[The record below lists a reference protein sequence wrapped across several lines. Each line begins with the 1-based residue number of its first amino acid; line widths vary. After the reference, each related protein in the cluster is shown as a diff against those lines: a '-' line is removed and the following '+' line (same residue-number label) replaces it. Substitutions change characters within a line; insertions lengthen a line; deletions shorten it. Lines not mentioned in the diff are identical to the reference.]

1 MTEVLVL
8 KEIVGK
14 TPVIVRGMETNSDLV
29 EFIFSDGTYCSFYH
43 SQECCETVEVEEVIG
58 DYQDLIG
65 SPLLVAEE
73 VTEKGEKYS
82 SSWTFYKFATIKGSV
97 DVRWLGWSNGFYSED
112 VDFHYNPERQSFTE
126 MF

>member
-8 KEIVGK
+8 KEIIGK
-14 TPVIVRGMETNSDLV
+14 TPIIIRGMEKESDLIQMV
-29 EFIFSDGTYCSFYH
+29 FSDGTHCSFYH
-43 SQECCETVEVEEVIG
+43 LQECCETVEVEDVIG

-65 SPLLVAEE
+65 NPLLVAEE
-73 VTEKGEKYS
+73 VMEDGEEYS

-112 VDFHYNPERQSFTE
+112 VNFYYDPKRQSFTE